1 MKLDKFLVYR
11 LLLICW
17 VVGILY
23 ISFISDPQRILFV
36 HPDANTFFVLHF
48 IAFFV
53 LFILLYLSFKKRDK
67 IAMLI
72 SLALALFL
80 SIFKEYGQ
88 FFAAGRKFCTVDLA
102 VDAFAT
108 FLAMSIIGL
117 SKFLVRSRDL

>member
-11 LLLICW
+11 LLLVCW
-17 VVGILY
+17 IVGILY

-36 HPDANTFFVLHF
+36 EPDANTFFVLHF

-67 IAMLI
+67 VAVLI
-72 SLALALFL
+72 SLSVALLL

-88 FFAAGRKFCTVDLA
+88 FFVVGRRFCTIDLA

-108 FLAMSIIGL
+108 FLAMSLIGV
-117 SKFLVRSRDL
+117 SKFLVRSRNL